1 MEKKKQKAIE
11 EQALDIM
18 KHTTDPEIEGA
29 GIDEDLLRRLNEAD
43 ASELDRIEQELGIGA
58 VGEEEMQEPADS
70 LVFGGENAEEDPDSS
85 VLIDADVIQSEKVKV
100 DGKFEIHIA
109 EDRMSVT
116 IDLVP
121 SRGAGVPLTFE
132 KVRDKLL
139 SMKVVYG
146 VNHDLLKRAIETAE
160 RTKEEKK
167 GVLIA
172 QGTLPEEGKDGSI
185 EYQFSESADIFIKDE
200 EEGNG
205 GV

>member
-29 GIDEDLLRRLNEAD
+29 EIDEDLLRRLNEAD

-121 SRGAGVPLTFE
+121 SRGAGIPLTFE

-200 EEGNG
+200 EEGNR